1 MNKTLISL
9 FAICTFCFQ
18 SLTAQ
23 RSGGFEPQL
32 RVSYDKGVSKMKPN
46 TVSVEFIA
54 GLRTSEQTRVGL
66 GIGYSSHSHLIPS
79 EPGIG
84 YGSSWDTTYKTVSSI
99 PIFLTAKHN
108 FNVKKFSP
116 YVGLDVG
123 FNHYPSAGG
132 NDSSAEGF
140 YLRPHGGVD
149 LLLGRSRISLEASF
163 RHSTIFNHA
172 DIDGWFSQV
181 GISAGF
187 SLEL

>member
-1 MNKTLISL
+1 MNKHIFLL
-9 FAICTFCFQ
+9 FAICTFSFQ

-84 YGSSWDTTYKTVSSI
+84 YGSSWDTSFRTVSSI

-116 YVGLDVG
+116 YAGLDVG

-132 NDSSAEGF
+132 NNSSAEGF

-149 LLLGRSRISLEASF
+149 VQLGRSRLSLEVSF

-172 DIDGWFSQV
+172 DIDGWFSQL
-181 GISAGF
+181 GIALGY
-187 SLEL
+187 SLML

>member
-9 FAICTFCFQ
+9 LAICTFSFQ

-132 NDSSAEGF
+132 SDSSAEGF